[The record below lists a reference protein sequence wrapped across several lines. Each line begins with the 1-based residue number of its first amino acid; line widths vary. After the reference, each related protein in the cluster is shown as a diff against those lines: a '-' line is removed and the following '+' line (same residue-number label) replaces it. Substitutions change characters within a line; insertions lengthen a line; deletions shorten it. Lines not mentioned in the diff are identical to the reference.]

1 MSKPSVVISSTLR
14 DAPLA
19 QRFQAALR
27 HVGIKASNPASEVG
41 QGKDWRKS
49 IQSAIKSADA
59 VVVLAL
65 APQSLSASW
74 TSYETG
80 VAEALGKQ
88 VMLLLPNRNSVSE
101 LPADFASTQIVEFDP
116 QAPESAARDVASRL
130 GLTARSE

>member
-1 MSKPSVVISSTLR
+1 MSKPNVFISSSNR
-14 DAPLA
+14 DAGLVE
-19 QRFQAALR
+19 RFEAALK
-27 HVGIKASNPASEVG
+27 HAGVNTSNPMREST

-59 VVVLAL
+59 VIVLAL

-80 VAEALGKQ
+80 VAEALGKR
-88 VMLLLPNRNSVSE
+88 VMLLLPNRNSVAE

-116 QAPESAARDVASRL
+116 KSPENAARDIALRL
-130 GLTARSE
+130 GVE